1 MFYVPFILTWTL
13 SICFS
18 SWRLVWQRTY
28 YSIFPSPHFAFPD
41 VMVAQSST
49 PIPGWKDDV
58 HAGTTQRMPHFR
70 SANSCRTSVLFN
82 HRSTARR
89 GLHQRTDAYS
99 DSSFHNRIFIVF
111 LAGAVNGILAVLSV
125 VRQIFCSYLVVP
137 TMRKRCD
144 YSTSCGTDD
153 KRYLGI
159 NTVGVPGAFHCNYSQ
174 WCS

>member
-58 HAGTTQRMPHFR
+58 YAGITQHMPHFR
-70 SANSCRTSVLFN
+70 WANSCRTSVLFN
-82 HRSTARR
+82 HRSTAWR

-111 LAGAVNGILAVLSV
+111 LSGAVKGTLAVLTHTCCCHTN
-125 VRQIFCSYLVVP
+125 ILFLFG
-137 TMRKRCD
+137 
-144 YSTSCGTDD
+144 GTNNEE
-153 KRYLGI
+153 KMWLQ
-159 NTVGVPGAFHCNYSQ
+159 HQ
-174 WCS
+174 LWCW